1 MGKIT
6 KQWVQAALE
15 LADQG
20 QAKLTQRERELFGLS
35 STRLRCLINNVCA
48 PDNTRYLEI
57 GVYRGSTV
65 VAAAYGNKTT
75 KVVGVDNYKYDD
87 REPLKWAPEGYI
99 WDNMKSQLEANLQR
113 YQVGDNGVNLD
124 NVTIIESKFEDVD
137 WAKQEKFDVCFFDVS
152 PVNTALYDEFF
163 EKVLLAMNPEAVLM
177 FSQYSNPE
185 HARELEAAILRH
197 ADKLDIACQDKR
209 IHSSTSNSNHY
220 FSGVVIYTIKKKV
233 VKPVVKPVPKAV
245 VKTTVTDA

>member
-87 REPLKWAPEGYI
+87 REPLKWTPEGYI

-113 YQVGDNGVNLD
+113 YKVGDNGVNLN
-124 NVTIIESKFEDVD
+124 NVTIIENKFEDVD

-163 EKVLLAMNPEAVLM
+163 EKATLQIPAAQAKNIIQLEPDIIAWFKTQNKDYQTAINQLLRRHIE
-177 FSQYSNPE
+177 SSSNQKS
-185 HARELEAAILRH
+185 A
-197 ADKLDIACQDKR
+197 
-209 IHSSTSNSNHY
+209 
-220 FSGVVIYTIKKKV
+220 
-233 VKPVVKPVPKAV
+233 
-245 VKTTVTDA
+245 

>member
-35 STRLRCLINNVCA
+35 STRLRCLINNICA

-75 KVVGVDNYKYDD
+75 KVVGVDKYKYDD

-113 YQVGDNGVNLD
+113 YKVGDNGVNLN
-124 NVTIIESKFEDVD
+124 NVTIIENKFEDVD

-163 EKVLLAMNPEAVLM
+163 EKVLLAMNPEAVLK
-177 FSQYSNPE
+177 FSQ
-185 HARELEAAILRH
+185 
-197 ADKLDIACQDKR
+197 
-209 IHSSTSNSNHY
+209 
-220 FSGVVIYTIKKKV
+220 
-233 VKPVVKPVPKAV
+233 
-245 VKTTVTDA
+245 

>member
-1 MGKIT
+1 
-6 KQWVQAALE
+6 LE
-15 LADQG
+15 L
-20 QAKLTQRERELFGLS
+20 
-35 STRLRCLINNVCA
+35 
-48 PDNTRYLEI
+48 
-57 GVYRGSTV
+57 YRGSTV

-99 WDNMKSQLEANLQR
+99 WDNMKSQLEATLHR

-124 NVTIIESKFEDVD
+124 NVTIIENKFEDVD

-197 ADKLDIACQDKR
+197 ADKLDITWQDKR

-233 VKPVVKPVPKAV
+233 VKPVVKPVPKAP